1 MNRLIGISMLAV
13 VTLFSAA
20 CKKDNTQN
28 GTATMKVHLTDAPGM
43 YDAVYVDIQRVEV
56 HVDGQGWIA
65 LNTYSGI
72 YNLLDYSNGVD
83 TLLATDQLPAGLV
96 TQIRL
101 ILGTDNSV
109 ELAGVNFPLATP
121 SAQQSGLKLNI
132 NQQLS
137 AGATYGLLLD
147 FDAGRSIVQTGA
159 LTYILKPVIRVEV
172 LGVNTGITGTLDPAA
187 SAYVMAYNATDTA
200 GSFTNAS
207 GEFLINIGPGTYDVW
222 VQPGSPYNDTTINNV
237 VVVGGSFTSMSII
250 DIN

>member
-1 MNRLIGISMLAV
+1 MLALV
-13 VTLFSAA
+13 ILFSAA

-28 GTATMKVHLTDAPGM
+28 GTATMKVHLTDAPGL

-56 HVDGQGWIA
+56 HVDGQGWAA

-101 ILGTDNSV
+101 ILGTNNSV
-109 ELAGVNFPLATP
+109 EIAGVNFPLATP

-159 LTYILKPVIRVEV
+159 LTYILKPVISASVM
-172 LGVNTGITGTLDPAA
+172 GVNTGIQGSVTP
-187 SAYVMAYNATDTA
+187 SVNAYVMAYNTTDTA
-200 GSFTNAS
+200 GSFTNAQ
-207 GEFLINIGPGTYDVW
+207 GEFLINIKPGTYDVW
-222 VQPGSPYNDTTINNV
+222 AQPAAPYNDTTINGV
-237 VVVGGSFTSMSII
+237 VVIAGSFTSMGVI
-250 DIN
+250 DIQ